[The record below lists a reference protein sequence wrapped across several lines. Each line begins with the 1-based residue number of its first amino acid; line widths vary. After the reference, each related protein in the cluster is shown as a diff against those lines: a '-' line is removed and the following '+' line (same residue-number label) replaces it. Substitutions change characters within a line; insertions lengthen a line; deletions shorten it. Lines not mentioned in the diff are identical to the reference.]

1 MQRTRLKHFRF
12 LSAWTGAVF
21 LLSATLAS
29 ADDWP
34 QWRGPRRDGVWR
46 ETGVVERFSAKQ
58 LDPVWRVPVG
68 SGYCGPTVAHGRVYV
83 ADRQVD
89 PKQIERVHCF
99 DAATGKKVWSF
110 EYDCPY
116 TDVSYDAGP
125 RGSISVDDGRAFA
138 LGTMGNL
145 YAFDAATGQVRW
157 QHDLNEEY
165 RIRMPVWGISASPV
179 VEKDLLIVQIG
190 GDGACVVAFDKTDGR
205 EKWRA
210 LDDDASYAA
219 PIVID
224 QAGRR
229 VLVVYTGEAVV
240 GLDPANGDVYW
251 RYPFPAAR
259 MVIGIA
265 TPVVHRDF
273 LFLSNFFD
281 GSLLLKLGQDEPTIE
296 KVWHR
301 VGASEKKTD
310 ALQSLISTPYLKGDY
325 IYGVDSY
332 GELRCL
338 ELLTGK
344 RVWESA
350 KAVPRARW
358 STIHIVEN
366 RDKVWMFNERGELII
381 AKLSPSGY
389 EEIDRTKLIEPT
401 LDQLRK
407 RGGVCWSHPAFA
419 NGHVFIRNDKE
430 LLCADLRATKR

>member
-1 MQRTRLKHFRF
+1 MKTIAGYTKSL
-12 LSAWTGAVF
+12 WWIGV
-21 LLSATLAS
+21 LLAAAHPTS

-34 QWRGPRRDGVWR
+34 QWRGPHRDGSWR

-99 DAATGKKVWSF
+99 DAATGKKVWTF

-125 RGSISVDDGRAFA
+125 RGSISIDDGRAFA

-190 GDGACVVAFDKTDGR
+190 GEDGACVVAFDKADGR

-240 GLDPANGDVYW
+240 GLNLANGNEYW
-251 RYPFPAAR
+251 RYPFPASR

-265 TPVVHRDF
+265 TPVVHGDF

-389 EEIDRTKLIEPT
+389 EEIDRAKLIEPT

-430 LLCADLRATKR
+430 LLCADLRAAKR